1 MSFDLDAL
9 LEALRRRADAP
20 LDRLE
25 PRVRA
30 RIANRRRTAASVGAW
45 GWRAALVTAAAA
57 AGAFAGI
64 VAAAPH
70 ESELAPFS
78 IHAELAPST
87 LLRDGA

>member
-25 PRVRA
+25 PRVWA
-30 RIANRRRTAASVGAW
+30 RIANQRRTAASVGAW
-45 GWRAALVTAAAA
+45 GWRAALVTAVAA

-64 VAAAPH
+64 VAATPPK
-70 ESELAPFS
+70 SELAPFS
-78 IHAELAPST
+78 IRAELAPST
-87 LLRDGA
+87 LLKDGA